1 MLPNKGRRDL
11 ADDQRLRPD
20 LARRRVRGQAI
31 TPSQFPALNYCAAH
45 RMLHFAGCF
54 SNAVV
59 VDISPDPGHSDPMY
73 VVSANKLPSARH
85 QGTWRASRRSEA
97 RAAASQAPG

>member
-1 MLPNKGRRDL
+1 M
-11 ADDQRLRPD
+11 AHDQRLWPD
-20 LARRRVRGQAI
+20 LARRRVRGQA
-31 TPSQFPALNYCAAH
+31 TTLSSCHELSYCAAH

-54 SNAVV
+54 SSPIVT
-59 VDISPDPGHSDPMY
+59 DISPNPGHSDPMY
-73 VVSANKLPSARH
+73 VVSAHKLPSARD